1 MFARWLDV
9 NFAIWCDMQIDGLL
23 RGEGLDHK
31 RLRHEAASSFKVM
44 NAIRKA
50 ALEAEGKEP
59 KRHHFINEARLVN
72 YALTGEFSS
81 QDREAMTRSEA
92 RRVGKACVSTC
103 RSRWS
108 PYHEKTKTTT
118 KNRTSRYS

>member
-72 YALTGEFSS
+72 YAL
-81 QDREAMTRSEA
+81 RSEEHTSELQSLMRISYA
-92 RRVGKACVSTC
+92 VFCLK
-103 RSRWS
+103 
-108 PYHEKTKTTT
+108 KK
-118 KNRTSRYS
+118 KNKKQP